1 MGLSNIQEHR
11 TAESIVLQRIQ
22 QTLHLLA
29 RLKIRETGQPQT
41 YRQDARIATTSCKSH
56 IPIN

>member
-1 MGLSNIQEHR
+1 MGLSNILEHR
-11 TAESIVLQRIQ
+11 TAESIVLQRIH
-22 QTLHLLA
+22 QTFRLLA
-29 RLKIRETGQPQT
+29 PLKIRETGQPKT